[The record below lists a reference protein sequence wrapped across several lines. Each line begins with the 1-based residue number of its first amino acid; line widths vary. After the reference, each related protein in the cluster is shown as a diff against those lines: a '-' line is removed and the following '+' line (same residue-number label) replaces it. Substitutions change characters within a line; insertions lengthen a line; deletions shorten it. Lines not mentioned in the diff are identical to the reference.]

1 MTELPESIT
10 RLQGLLKLQIEYN
23 GKTSIRCAPMQI
35 STLPC
40 WTNTEKPY
48 RCNWKISESLQKLK
62 VSKFH
67 HESIRDVSSLI
78 SKWRACNSID
88 LSSNEIATLPDSM
101 STLTDLCHIN
111 LSRNTMTVFPD
122 VLLQM
127 TWLTFLDI
135 SENPVRLQP
144 LRIATDFYLI
154 SIYFSLFIYIL
165 ID

>member
-111 LSRNTMTVFPD
+111 LSRNSVSEESYDNCCISSSSSSIVCVGGHSGDYWHVF
-122 VLLQM
+122 VWKITEIHSCKTLTLLM
-127 TWLTFLDI
+127 W
-135 SENPVRLQP
+135 
-144 LRIATDFYLI
+144 
-154 SIYFSLFIYIL
+154 
-165 ID
+165 

>member
-88 LSSNEIATLPDSM
+88 LSSNEVATQIICLVLYYFPSHQIFTCHHFTDSN
-101 STLTDLCHIN
+101 S
-111 LSRNTMTVFPD
+111 P
-122 VLLQM
+122 
-127 TWLTFLDI
+127 
-135 SENPVRLQP
+135 
-144 LRIATDFYLI
+144 
-154 SIYFSLFIYIL
+154 
-165 ID
+165 